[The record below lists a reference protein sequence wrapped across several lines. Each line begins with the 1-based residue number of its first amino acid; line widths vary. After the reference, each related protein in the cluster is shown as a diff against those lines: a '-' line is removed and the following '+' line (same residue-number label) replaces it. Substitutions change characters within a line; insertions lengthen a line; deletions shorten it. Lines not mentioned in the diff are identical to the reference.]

1 MRKPFD
7 FQRCDIA
14 PLFCRDNPQ
23 RLSSK
28 MIGNNGSTNKLRH
41 IDHAAGRIALNK
53 TIWKQSGIATLS
65 SYRVLCVQESA
76 LVFPRLLTNQT
87 AETQFCRLFFVKTN
101 SMQLVRRQL
110 TNYYVYMIRIS
121 IYFLNGIQMF
131 FCIFF
136 LLREKKRLITWTF
149 EWTNIFH

>member
-1 MRKPFD
+1 MRH
-7 FQRCDIA
+7 C
-14 PLFCRDNPQ
+14 PLFCRDNPKDFLP
-23 RLSSK
+23 RRSA
-28 MIGNNGSTNKLRH
+28 IKLRH

-65 SYRVLCVQESA
+65 SYRVLCVRESA

-110 TNYYVYMIRIS
+110 TNCYVYMIRIS

-136 LLREKKRLITWTF
+136 LLREKKVNYMNF
-149 EWTNIFH
+149 